1 MPTDC
6 SADFSA
12 HFPAES
18 TLPRWPSR
26 YWAEVTAHDFALA
39 QTQGLAAQTIAV
51 LPLGATEQHGPHLP
65 LRVDTA
71 LAEGIV
77 AAALAQLPAHVPAL
91 ALPTQAIGL
100 SGEHQAFA
108 GTLSL
113 QPATLLALWGD
124 IGAGV
129 ARAGV
134 KKLLLFNAH
143 GGNVSSMDIVARKLR
158 QQHGLLVV
166 HCSWFNL
173 PLPQEVHAAFSAH
186 EHRFGVHAGEV
197 ETSMLLH
204 LAPEQVQMARA
215 QNFAS
220 TSATRAQ
227 RFAILGNGKSAKLG
241 WAMQDYNPAGAAGN
255 AAAADAQRGQALV
268 EAAAQG
274 LAQLL
279 QEMHQLPL
287 DTVGPAY

>member
-1 MPTDC
+1 MSTDC

-18 TLPRWPSR
+18 TLPCWPSR

-113 QPATLLALWGD
+113 QPATLLAL
-124 IGAGV
+124 
-129 ARAGV
+129 
-134 KKLLLFNAH
+134 
-143 GGNVSSMDIVARKLR
+143 
-158 QQHGLLVV
+158 
-166 HCSWFNL
+166 
-173 PLPQEVHAAFSAH
+173 
-186 EHRFGVHAGEV
+186 
-197 ETSMLLH
+197 
-204 LAPEQVQMARA
+204 
-215 QNFAS
+215 
-220 TSATRAQ
+220 
-227 RFAILGNGKSAKLG
+227 
-241 WAMQDYNPAGAAGN
+241 
-255 AAAADAQRGQALV
+255 
-268 EAAAQG
+268 
-274 LAQLL
+274 
-279 QEMHQLPL
+279 
-287 DTVGPAY
+287 

>member
-1 MPTDC
+1 MPTD
-6 SADFSA
+6 
-12 HFPAES
+12 FPADS
-18 TLPRWPSR
+18 DLPAWPSR

-39 QTQGLAAQTIAV
+39 QTQGLAARTIAV

-71 LAEGIV
+71 LAEGIL
-77 AAALAQLPAHVPAL
+77 AAALAQLPAPIPAL

-113 QPATLLALWGD
+113 QPTTLLALWSD
-124 IGAGV
+124 IGACV
-129 ARAGV
+129 ARAGI

-143 GGNVSSMDIVARKLR
+143 GGNVSSMDIVARQLR
-158 QQHGLLVV
+158 QQHGLLVY

-173 PLPQEVHAAFSAH
+173 PQPPALQAAFSAH
-186 EHRFGVHAGEV
+186 EHRFGVHGGEV

-204 LAPEQVQMARA
+204 LAPEQVHMARA

-220 TSATRAQ
+220 TSAQRAQ
-227 RFAILGNGKSAKLG
+227 HYPILGNGKSAKLG

-255 AAAADAQRGQALV
+255 AAAADAPRGQALV
-268 EAAAQG
+268 AAAAAA

-279 QEMHQLPL
+279 SELHALPL
-287 DTVGPAY
+287 ETVGPAY

>member
-71 LAEGIV
+71 LAEGMV

-143 GGNVSSMDIVARKLR
+143 GGNVSSMDIVARQLR
-158 QQHGLLVV
+158 QQHGL
-166 HCSWFNL
+166 
-173 PLPQEVHAAFSAH
+173 Q
-186 EHRFGVHAGEV
+186 RGEN
-197 ETSMLLH
+197 ELKLIMMCEIPS
-204 LAPEQVQMARA
+204 
-215 QNFAS
+215 N
-220 TSATRAQ
+220 
-227 RFAILGNGKSAKLG
+227 AILAERFLEFFDGFSIGSNDLTQLTLG
-241 WAMQDYNPAGAAGN
+241 LDRDSGLVAHAFDERDPA
-255 AAAADAQRGQALV
+255 V
-268 EAAAQG
+268 K
-274 LAQLL
+274 QLL
-279 QEMHQLPL
+279 SMAIQTANRLGKYVGICGQGPSDHADFAEWLMDEGIQTISLNP
-287 DTVGPAY
+287 DTVVDTWLQLAAHKKDA